1 MNPFAALGLSGEL
14 VHTLENFGFNSP
26 TPIQKKAIPEVLAGK
41 DLLALSLIHISE
53 PTRPY

>member
-41 DLLALSLIHISE
+41 DPVSYTHLTL
-53 PTRPY
+53 PTSDLV